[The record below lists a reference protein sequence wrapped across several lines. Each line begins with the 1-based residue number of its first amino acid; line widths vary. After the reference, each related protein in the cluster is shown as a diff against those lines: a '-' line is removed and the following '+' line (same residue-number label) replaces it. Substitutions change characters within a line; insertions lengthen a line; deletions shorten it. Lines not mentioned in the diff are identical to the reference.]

1 MNILKFNKSCSN
13 KRHLC
18 NNQIMNA
25 LDRGF
30 VSSGFSHC
38 PLLNLSCDWFN
49 YMECVGN
56 KGMEVRIF
64 FYIC

>member
-1 MNILKFNKSCSN
+1 
-13 KRHLC
+13 
-18 NNQIMNA
+18 MNA

-64 FYIC
+64 LYLLKNGDDFLPVTAKRSLKNILL

>member
-1 MNILKFNKSCSN
+1 
-13 KRHLC
+13 
-18 NNQIMNA
+18 MNA

-64 FYIC
+64 FIFVEKWRRLFTCNSETVA

>member
-1 MNILKFNKSCSN
+1 
-13 KRHLC
+13 
-18 NNQIMNA
+18 MNA

-64 FYIC
+64 FTFVEKWRRLFTCNSETVA

>member
-1 MNILKFNKSCSN
+1 
-13 KRHLC
+13 
-18 NNQIMNA
+18 MNA

-30 VSSGFSHC
+30 VSSGSSYC

-56 KGMEVRIF
+56 KGMEVRIL
-64 FYIC
+64 FYISRKMKTTFYL